1 MVNKTTRTHKE
12 AIDLVLW
19 VELLDSVEDTTDYVV
34 STRSLTTRKDDTY
47 VHLLSYSLFTWNEL
61 DKRHSVGVREHFLD
75 FFLIAYTLC
84 WLAFF
89 YLNGTLKTLWQ
100 FWLISS
106 SLSLQKTFFHFYNIF
121 INS

>member
-12 AIDLVLW
+12 TIELVLW
-19 VELLDSVEDTTDYVV
+19 IELLNCIEDTTDYVV

-47 VHLLSYSLFTWNEL
+47 VHLLASSFLTRNEL
-61 DKRHSVGVREHFLD
+61 DKRHSVSVREHFLD

-106 SLSLQKTFFHFYNIF
+106 SLSLQKTCFHCYNIF